1 MWYIYYNW
9 WANINWLLLAKVHR
23 LHYASLCLQFCGFGQ
38 MSDDMYPLCSII
50 PNGFPALKISWFLPF
65 ILSPLS
71 WNPSNHFLLFT
82 VSIVVLSSECHGV
95 GIIQHGAFLESFLSL
110 SSMHLRFLHILWL
123 GSSFLFITEWYSIV
137 WMYHS
142 FLTIHLLKC
151 LSWLLPYFGNYD
163 ESCCKHLCVGFCVD
177 LSFGLV
183 SQDLRCRWSL
193 GT

>member
-1 MWYIYYNW
+1 MTCIHCAASYPMVSLPWRSPGSSRSSF
-9 WANINWLLLAKVHR
+9 LLFPEALATT
-23 LHYASLCLQFCGFGQ
+23 
-38 MSDDMYPLCSII
+38 D
-50 PNGFPALKISWFLPF
+50 
-65 ILSPLS
+65 
-71 WNPSNHFLLFT
+71 LFT
-82 VSIVVLSSECHGV
+82 VSIVLLSSECHGV

-183 SQDLRCRWSL
+183 SQDLRCRRSL